1 MTAYVI
7 AEVEVNDPEAYK
19 LYADKAPG
27 VTLPAGG
34 KYLARAGTVECLEG
48 EPPKSRIVVIE
59 FADMEAAR
67 AFYYGK
73 AYQEIIP
80 LRQAASAWANKGKS
94 LRDCVRCS
102 WSSSHWASAGSVA
115 MPAVSMAASSPSE

>member
-1 MTAYVI
+1 MVAYVI
-7 AEVEVNDPEAYK
+7 AEVDVKDAEKYK

-34 KYLARAGTVECLEG
+34 KYLARAGRVECLEG
-48 EPPKSRIVVIE
+48 TPPKSRVVVIE
-59 FADMEAAR
+59 FADMETAR

-80 LRQAASAWANKGKS
+80 LRQAASEGRLFLVEGAK
-94 LRDCVRCS
+94 
-102 WSSSHWASAGSVA
+102 
-115 MPAVSMAASSPSE
+115 

>member
-1 MTAYVI
+1 MPAYVI
-7 AEVEVNDPEAYK
+7 AEVDVTDAEAYK

-34 KYLARAGTVECLEG
+34 KYLARAGKVEDLEG
-48 EPPKSRIVVIE
+48 TPPKSRVVVIE
-59 FADMEAAR
+59 FPDMAAAR

-80 LRQAASAWANKGKS
+80 LRQAASNGR
-94 LRDCVRCS
+94 LFLVE
-102 WSSSHWASAGSVA
+102 G
-115 MPAVSMAASSPSE
+115 AA

>member
-7 AEVEVNDPEAYK
+7 AEVEVTDAEAYK

-34 KYLARAGTVECLEG
+34 KYLARAGVVECLEG
-48 EPPKSRIVVIE
+48 QPPKSRIVVIE
-59 FADMEAAR
+59 FADMQAAR

-80 LRQAASAWANKGKS
+80 LRQAASVGRMFLVGGAK
-94 LRDCVRCS
+94 
-102 WSSSHWASAGSVA
+102 
-115 MPAVSMAASSPSE
+115 

>member
-7 AEVEVNDPEAYK
+7 AEVDVTDPEAYK
-19 LYADKAPG
+19 LYAIKAPG

-34 KYLARAGTVECLEG
+34 KYLARAGHVEALEG
-48 EPPKSRIVVIE
+48 EPPKSRVVVIE
-59 FADMEAAR
+59 FEDLEKAR

-80 LRQAASAWANKGKS
+80 LRQAASKGRLFLVDGAK
-94 LRDCVRCS
+94 
-102 WSSSHWASAGSVA
+102 
-115 MPAVSMAASSPSE
+115 

>member
-1 MTAYVI
+1 MPAYVI
-7 AEVEVNDPEAYK
+7 AEVEVTDTEAYK

-34 KYLARAGTVECLEG
+34 KYLARAGHVEAFEG
-48 EPPKSRIVVIE
+48 EPPRSRVVIIE
-59 FADMEAAR
+59 FADMEKAR

-80 LRQAASAWANKGKS
+80 LRQAASKGRLFLVDGAK
-94 LRDCVRCS
+94 
-102 WSSSHWASAGSVA
+102 
-115 MPAVSMAASSPSE
+115 